1 MKKIFFGISAIF
13 IFCLLSCKGITL
25 PDSVAVKT
33 DANYKFDI
41 LKIEKNL
48 NEYLSAEKLF
58 PEEENDTIKV
68 YNYNPDGKSE
78 KTQLL
83 ISVPIQEIPLDFS
96 EYLDSLNLNDSLSS
110 MSINKSFTVPKVDF
124 SQSQKMDLSEI
135 DDKINALV
143 AFTGIS
149 GENEDITFA
158 FNEYS
163 SDSFDSITYSYGA
176 IGVSCPGQTPGST
189 VTLNTG
195 DVSIR
200 GTFDSNGT
208 AILSSDREI
217 TFYKTGMKISF
228 SGQSG
233 LYFGGKISDS
243 SEIKSVKGLTLSNN
257 IKIPLDQTFEVS
269 SDSSLKSCVIGEGIL
284 TTNVKF
290 GSSWTG
296 QTLSF
301 DNADIS
307 GGLNISDISNGTTDL
322 SGKTFTPENI
332 KVSGDVYAT
341 FANANLDFE
350 NIPDVVVACK
360 IESLKSA
367 TVILEEDYK
376 ADFTENQKL
385 PDEVTKLVKKII
397 WMKAGVKISSTSNL
411 PDGNDIK
418 FSKVESNFFNIHET
432 GKPLTTGNPLEIYCV
447 EETETLISTDSVVDF
462 AVSLELPNYDA
473 TEKTVTVQNIKPD
486 TEYKIAITVEPTFD
500 WLKILISP
508 SASETSTKSDKIST
522 GFSMASLFDELDKNL
537 KLGEENSF
545 KKNVDI
551 KSIPTYLFCNLP
563 SVLGD
568 AAKFEGKIKA
578 FIGDS
583 SANSLTSDGEIY
595 ILGDGS
601 KKGEMG
607 SSTEPKFDFNE
618 SKEVTNNLES
628 ITATASVDF
637 AKLINT
643 SKNYADSSIC
653 LEYDLSLSSNT
664 GDLLIGNPNHK
675 DKLSGEK
682 VLDLSENNT
691 ISVTAMMIVPF
702 ELQIAKSMNIDFMNF
717 IKSDSETENSDL
729 FGRTEASDLSK
740 IEKYLDVIKTMSV
753 TYAPTKLPFGSEN
766 AINLSIEIPSIEYK
780 KDLSLSEGT
789 LELNP
794 KEILETYPLEPKISA
809 TIPKGDFWIPKDI
822 SLATH
827 IILGIQTDG
836 ELKIE

>member
-68 YNYNPDGKSE
+68 YNYNPNGKSE

-83 ISVPIQEIPLDFS
+83 ISAPIQEIPLDFS
-96 EYLDSLNLNDSLSS
+96 EYLDSINLNDSLSK
-110 MSINKSFTVPKVDF
+110 MSIDKSFKVPNVDF
-124 SQSQKMDLSEI
+124 LNTKKLELNEI
-135 DDKINALV
+135 SNLINKLMV
-143 AFTGIS
+143 FTGTS
-149 GENEDITFA
+149 ASDANITF
-158 FNEYS
+158 S
-163 SDSFDSITYSYGA
+163 SENPTENTFDSIEYSYGG
-176 IGVSCPGQTPGST
+176 IGIISAQPDGST
-189 VTLNTG
+189 VTITSKDG
-195 DVSIR
+195 KFIT
-200 GTFDSNGT
+200 GTFENGT
-208 AILSSDREI
+208 AIL
-217 TFYKTGMKISF
+217 TFTSGFVFSKTGMKISF
-228 SGQSG
+228 SGQEGVSF
-233 LYFGGKISDS
+233 YGKISDES
-243 SEIKSVKGLTLSNN
+243 KLKKVKGLSLRDSIETSLENQFEISSMETLR
-257 IKIPLDQTFEVS
+257 
-269 SDSSLKSCVIGEGIL
+269 SCVIGEGTL
-284 TTNVKF
+284 TTKVDF
-290 GSSWTG
+290 PDSWTG
-296 QTLSF
+296 QNLKF
-301 DNADIS
+301 EDVKIS
-307 GGLNISDISNGTTDL
+307 GGLNISNISVGETDL
-322 SGKTFTPENI
+322 KDCEFKPENLNIAGKI
-332 KVSGDVYAT
+332 KIS

-385 PDEVTKLVKKII
+385 SDEVTKLVKKII
-397 WMKAGVKISSTSNL
+397 WMKSGVKISSTSNL

-432 GKPLTTGNPLEIYCV
+432 DKPLTTGNPLEIYCA
-447 EETETLISTDSVVDF
+447 EETETLISTDSAVDF

-508 SASETSTKSDKIST
+508 SASETSTQSDKITT

-578 FIGDS
+578 FVGDS

-595 ILGDGS
+595 ILGNDS

-607 SSTEPKFDFNE
+607 SYTEPKFDFNE

-628 ITATASVDF
+628 ITATTSVDF

-682 VLDLSENNT
+682 VLDLSGNNT

-766 AINLSIEIPSIEYK
+766 EINLSIEIPSIEYK